1 MNISHTKTFF
11 CCLILAGLW
20 SKSSEAQDNRATIKT
35 WLNNNK
41 DQVKL
46 LSHQEYQLL
55 SPSVKAL
62 LKEDKK
68 VLLYDKQVRLTDIQR
83 YESKR
88 AVPSSIDNLYELEKE
103 KSERESK
110 ESKVENEYIGIHAA
124 TLRNGADKDALRAE
138 EWLER
143 HAGNVQVIA
152 LHDYSKLLPSQRNKN
167 MLVYKGERPNLQDIK
182 AFKAQH

>member
-1 MNISHTKTFF
+1 MNFRRTKTYF
-11 CCLILAGLW
+11 CCLLMIAFWTKL
-20 SKSSEAQDNRATIKT
+20 STAQDNRATIKT

-41 DQVKL
+41 DQVTL
-46 LSHQEYQLL
+46 LSQQEYQLL

-83 YESKR
+83 YEFKR
-88 AVPSSIDNLYELEKE
+88 AAPSSNDKLYALEKE
-103 KSERESK
+103 KLEREAK

-138 EWLER
+138 EWLKR
-143 HAGNVQVIA
+143 HADNVQVIA

-167 MLVYKGERPNLQDIK
+167 MLVYKGERPSLQDIK